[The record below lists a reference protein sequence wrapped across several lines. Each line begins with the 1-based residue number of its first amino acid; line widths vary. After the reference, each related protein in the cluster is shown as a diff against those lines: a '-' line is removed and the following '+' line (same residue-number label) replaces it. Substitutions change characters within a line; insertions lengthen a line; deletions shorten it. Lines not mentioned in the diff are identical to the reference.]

1 MKSGVKRSK
10 NMYYPVGPEFY
21 IMIFFGLVFGL
32 PAMLFGKAIIEGLKW
47 WQDERKAARYIKKI
61 MGE

>member
-1 MKSGVKRSK
+1 
-10 NMYYPVGPEFY
+10 MYYPVGPEFY